1 MLVSKTMTVFSL
13 VWLTGVFPKWKRN
26 SVNSANSG
34 NQINH
39 RNMNWAQF
47 KDPVSHMCLAG
58 AVVASWSLTPRGGW
72 VAGLIPFTVMTNIF
86 VTEFRE
92 FIENIQENST
102 VPVTHLVINHSS
114 TGAGRLTRAV

>member
-1 MLVSKTMTVFSL
+1 
-13 VWLTGVFPKWKRN
+13 
-26 SVNSANSG
+26 
-34 NQINH
+34 
-39 RNMNWAQF
+39 MNWAQF

-72 VAGLIPFTVMTNIF
+72 VAGSIPFTVMTNIF

-102 VPVTHLVINHSS
+102 VPVTHLIIHHNS
-114 TGAGRLTRAV
+114 TGARRLTRAV